1 MKPTTVCALYKFVRL
16 EDYKSLRQPLFNF
29 MTQHAIRGTL
39 LLAAEGINGT
49 VAGPRDSISQL
60 LSFLQADPRLTELEH
75 KFSLHDTNPFKRAK
89 VRLKK
94 EIVTLGVAGIDPQH
108 TAGTYVEPKDWNDL
122 ISDPD
127 MVLIDTRN
135 DYEVGIGTFK
145 NARNPNT
152 ESFRQFPE
160 YVDKHL
166 DPAKDRK
173 IAMFCTGGIR
183 CEKSTAYLKSLGFE
197 DVYHLKGGI
206 MKYLEEVPAGESLW
220 EGECFVFDNRVSVN
234 HELDAGLYDLCHAC
248 GMPISDEDKQSMLY
262 EKGVSCPKCHEHLSE
277 ERKDRFRE
285 RERQI
290 QLSRKRGKGE
300 LKRCGPET

>member
-49 VAGPRDSISQL
+49 VAGPRDSIAQL

-75 KFSLHDTNPFKRAK
+75 KFSLHDSNPFKRAK

-94 EIVTLGVAGIDPQH
+94 EIVTLGVAGIDPRH

-262 EKGVSCPKCHEHLSE
+262 EKGVSCSKCHEHLSE

-290 QLSRKRGKGE
+290 QLSSNRGKE
-300 LKRCGPET
+300 DLKSCGPET